1 MSASVGLAVSGR
13 FATLTLDRPPLNI
26 LDLEMLGALDEA
38 LGTLER
44 ESDLVAVFLR
54 GAGERAFSAGVSI
67 EDHTAER
74 IPAML
79 SGLHGAIRRLRTL
92 PALSVAAVHG
102 HCLGG
107 GMELALSCDLVI
119 AEAGAVFGQ
128 PEIDLACFPPV
139 AAALY
144 PQRIGPARTLD
155 LLTTGRRLTAA
166 EAESWGLV
174 SRVVPSGGL
183 AEAMA
188 ALTAEWSGKSA
199 PVVRLTKRA
208 VSIGRDQ
215 PFDDALEATENL
227 YLADLRSLE
236 DMAEGV
242 AAFLAKRPPVWRHR

>member
-38 LGTLER
+38 VGTLER

-67 EDHTAER
+67 PDHTPER

-79 SGLHGAIRRLRTL
+79 AALHGAIRRLRAL

-107 GMELALSCDLVI
+107 GMELALACDLVI
-119 AEAGAVFGQ
+119 AEEGAVFGQ

-144 PQRIGPARTLD
+144 PRRIGTPRTLD
-155 LLTTGRRLTAA
+155 LLATGRRLGAA
-166 EAESWGLV
+166 EAEAWGLV
-174 SRVVPSGGL
+174 SRVVPAGGL
-183 AEAMA
+183 AGAVAE
-188 ALTAEWSGKSA
+188 LTSQWSGKSA
-199 PVVRLTKRA
+199 PVLRLLKRA
-208 VSIGRDQ
+208 VHAGRDL

-227 YLADLRSLE
+227 YLEQLRPLE

-242 AAFLAKRPPVWRHR
+242 TAFLEKRPPVWRHR